1 MFEQLEAALNEV
13 KTKTKTRDEVISKN
27 QKEIDKLALEI
38 HNANVSVD
46 TAQDKARE
54 EAAKVQ
60 SELRGL
66 IPSEGGRVRQS

>member
-13 KTKTKTRDEVISKN
+13 KAKTKSRDDVISKN
-27 QKEIDKLALEI
+27 QKEIDKLALQI
-38 HNANVSVD
+38 HEANVAVD
-46 TAQDKARE
+46 SAQDKARE

>member
-13 KTKTKTRDEVISKN
+13 KAKTKTRDEIVSKN
-27 QKEIDKLALEI
+27 QKEIDKLNKEI
-38 HNANVSVD
+38 HEASIAMD
-46 TAQDKARE
+46 HAQDKARE